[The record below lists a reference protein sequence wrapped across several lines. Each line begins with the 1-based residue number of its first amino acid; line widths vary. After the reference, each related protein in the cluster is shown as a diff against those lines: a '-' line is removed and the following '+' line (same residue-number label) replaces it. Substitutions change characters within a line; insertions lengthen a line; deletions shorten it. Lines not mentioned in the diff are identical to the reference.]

1 MDTVSAMELICNDP
15 YYDHDFEGVKDYG
28 VELLEILKDFDDEG
42 KVVHTD
48 IGHGADSPAFL
59 IELYSSVDWSLL
71 LNGVGGLFLMGK
83 KINENIN
90 AWLEIAQKVKKL
102 IQKINPSR
110 IDENAALLLFLN
122 KLSATDDL
130 VDVKVSLQ
138 IFDGEQVTWG
148 KRTLDKVSDRIYLI
162 TAKFPSKVHV
172 FGITASQKELFNH
185 VYGLDWTNFFDI

>member
-1 MDTVSAMELICNDP
+1 MSNMELICSDP
-15 YYDHDFEGVKDYG
+15 YYDHEYDGVKDYG
-28 VELLEILKDFDDEG
+28 VELLDILQEFDEEG

-48 IGHGADSPAFL
+48 IGHGADCPAFL

-71 LNGVGGLFLMGK
+71 LNGAGGLFLMGK

-90 AWLEIAQKVKKL
+90 GWLEIAEKVKKL
-102 IQKINPSR
+102 INRINPSR
-110 IDENAALLLFLN
+110 IDENAALLLFLR

-130 VDVKVSLQ
+130 VDVEVSLQ
-138 IFDGEQVTWG
+138 IFDGEHVTWG

-172 FGITASQKELFNH
+172 FGITASQRELFNH
-185 VYGLDWTNFFDI
+185 VYGLGWVDFLED